1 MSEVI
6 DTYWSFRSP
15 YSYLATPGLLK
26 LREDYDVEIA
36 LRIVLPLAIRA
47 PEKVFD
53 PDNLKPMLYIVM
65 DSQRRAEYLGI
76 PFTFPARPDPVVQD
90 WKTLTVPAEQPYIY
104 RLCKLG
110 VEAQRRGKGLE
121 VAAVISR
128 LIMGGTENWHEG
140 DHLAD
145 AVASTGLDLA
155 ELDAAIDQG
164 DHLANAVAS
173 AGLQLDELDAAIDNG
188 DHMAEIER
196 NHAALEAAGH
206 WGVPTMVVRDE
217 PFFGQDR
224 IDTLRWRLDQYG
236 LKK

>member
-15 YSYLATPGLLK
+15 YSYLATPGLLE
-26 LREDYDVEIA
+26 LREDYDIEIA
-36 LRIVLPLAIRA
+36 LRIVLPLAVRA

-76 PFTFPARPDPVVQD
+76 PFKFPARPDPIVQD

-140 DHLAD
+140 DHLAN

-164 DHLANAVAS
+164 DHLA
-173 AGLQLDELDAAIDNG
+173 
-188 DHMAEIER
+188 EIEQ
-196 NHAALEAAGH
+196 NQLALEAAGH
-206 WGVPTMVVRDE
+206 WGVPTMVVRNE

-236 LKK
+236 LKR

>member
-15 YSYLATPGLLK
+15 YSYLAIPELLQ
-26 LREDYDVEIA
+26 LRDDYDVEIA
-36 LRIVLPLAIRA
+36 LRVVLPIAVRA

-53 PDNLKPMLYIVM
+53 PNNLKPMLYIVM

-76 PFTFPARPDPVVQD
+76 PYRFPANPDPVVQD
-90 WKTLTVPAEQPYIY
+90 LQTLTVSEDQPYIY
-104 RLCKLG
+104 RLCKMG

-121 VAAVISR
+121 LAAAVSR
-128 LIMGGTENWHEG
+128 LIMGGTDNW
-140 DHLAD
+140 
-145 AVASTGLDLA
+145 
-155 ELDAAIDQG
+155 DQG

-173 AGLQLDELDAAIDNG
+173 AGLDLAELDAAIADG
-188 DHMAEIER
+188 DHMAEIEQ
-196 NHAALEAAGH
+196 NQQNLDAAGH
-206 WGVPTMVVRDE
+206 WGVPTMVVRNE

-224 IDTLRWRLDQYG
+224 IETLRWRLDQYG

>member
-36 LRIVLPLAIRA
+36 LRIVLPLAVRA

-76 PFTFPARPDPVVQD
+76 PFKFPARPDPIVQD

-140 DHLAD
+140 DHLAN

-155 ELDAAIDQG
+155 ELDAATDQG
-164 DHLANAVAS
+164 DHLA
-173 AGLQLDELDAAIDNG
+173 
-188 DHMAEIER
+188 EIEQ
-196 NHAALEAAGH
+196 NQLALEAAGH

>member
-15 YSYLATPGLLK
+15 YSYLAIPGLLQ

-36 LRIVLPLAIRA
+36 LRVVLPIAVRA

-53 PDNLKPMLYIVM
+53 PDNLKPVLYIVM
-65 DSQRRAEYLGI
+65 DSQRRAEYLDM
-76 PFTFPARPDPVVQD
+76 PYRFPPNPDPVVQD
-90 WKTLTVPAEQPYIY
+90 MATLTVPEEQPYIY

-110 VEAQRRGKGLE
+110 VEAQRRGKGLDLA
-121 VAAVISR
+121 AAVSR
-128 LIMGGTENWHEG
+128 LIMGGTDKWDE
-140 DHLAD
+140 
-145 AVASTGLDLA
+145 
-155 ELDAAIDQG
+155 G

-173 AGLQLDELDAAIDNG
+173 AGLELADLEAASADG
-188 DHMAEIER
+188 DHLTEIEQ
-196 NHAALEAAGH
+196 NQQKLDAAGH